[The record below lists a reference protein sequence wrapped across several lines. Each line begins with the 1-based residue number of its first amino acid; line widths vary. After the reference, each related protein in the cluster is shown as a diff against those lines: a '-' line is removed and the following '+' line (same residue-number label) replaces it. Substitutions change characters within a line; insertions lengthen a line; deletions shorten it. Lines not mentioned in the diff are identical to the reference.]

1 MIEKIE
7 NQARDYAWGSTVL
20 LADVLGFKETGEPMA
35 EVWFG
40 NHPGSPSRTLNG
52 VSLAEIRPEP
62 LGFLLKFLAAAIP
75 LSIQVHPSKQKAA
88 EGFARE
94 KAAGLALDD
103 PNRSYKDAN
112 PKSESLVAITE
123 FEVLAGIRP
132 AHEVASI
139 LESLE
144 QFVTANSLEFK
155 ALLDVAKT
163 NPDQLFGEVLAGA
176 VDYSVLVAELAANLK
191 SPSRPE
197 QELLIDLFAQF
208 GADKGALLAIFMRH
222 FVLQPGEALS
232 VPPGTPHSYLRG
244 LGLEIQDNS
253 DNVLRAGLTP
263 KLVDGKEFLHVLD
276 IEVAKACELVRA
288 KQLAKG
294 LFEYPEISA
303 DYSLYRVE
311 VSSQNLLADI
321 KLPGDSI
328 VVCVSGELTVSNSLD
343 ELVVLRRG
351 EAAYVTADANF
362 FTFAGSGVGYIGSE
376 L

>member
-40 NHPGSPSRTLNG
+40 NHPGSPSRTLSG
-52 VSLAEIRPEP
+52 VSLADIRPEP

-176 VDYSVLVAELAANLK
+176 VDYSALVAELAANLK

-197 QELLIDLFAQF
+197 QELLIDLFAEF

-263 KLVDGKEFLHVLD
+263 KLVDGNEFLHVLD

-288 KQLAKG
+288 RQLAKG

>member
-40 NHPGSPSRTLNG
+40 NHPGSPSRTLSG
-52 VSLAEIRPEP
+52 VSLADIRPEP

-94 KAAGLALDD
+94 NAAGLALDD

-132 AHEVASI
+132 DHEVASI

-144 QFVTANSLEFK
+144 PFVTANSREFK
-155 ALLDVAKT
+155 TLLDVAKT

-176 VDYSVLVAELAANLK
+176 VDYSALVAELAANLK

-197 QELLIDLFAQF
+197 QELLIDLFAEF

-263 KLVDGKEFLHVLD
+263 KLVDGNEFLHVLD

-351 EAAYVTADANF
+351 EAAYVTADVNF

>member
-40 NHPGSPSRTLNG
+40 NHPGSPSHTRSG
-52 VSLAEIRPEP
+52 ASLAELHPEP

-75 LSIQVHPSKQKAA
+75 LSIQVHPSKEKAA

-94 KAAGLALDD
+94 NAAGIALGD

-112 PKSESLVAITE
+112 PKNESLVAITE

-132 AHEVASI
+132 SHEVASV
-139 LESLE
+139 LDSLE
-144 QFVTANSLEFK
+144 GFVVDNLPALHSLV
-155 ALLDVAKT
+155 AVAKQ
-163 NPDQLFGEVLAGA
+163 NPDRLFGEVLNGA
-176 VDYSVLVAELAANLK
+176 VDYSALVAELAANLK
-191 SPSRPE
+191 SPSSPE

-208 GADKGALLAIFMRH
+208 GADKGALLALFMRH
-222 FVLQPGEALS
+222 FVLQPGDALT
-232 VPPGTPHSYLRG
+232 VPPGTPHSYLAG

-263 KLVDGKEFLHVLD
+263 KLVDGAEFLHVLD
-276 IEVAKACELVRA
+276 LEVAKACEVVRA
-288 KQLAKG
+288 KQLAQG
-294 LFEYPEISA
+294 LYAYPAISEN
-303 DYSLYRVE
+303 YSLHRVE
-311 VSSQNLLADI
+311 VSGQNLLADI

-328 VVCVSGELTVSNSLD
+328 VVCVSGELTVSNSLE

-376 L
+376 H

>member
-1 MIEKIE
+1 LIEKIE

-40 NHPGSPSRTLNG
+40 NHPGSPSRTLSG
-52 VSLAEIRPEP
+52 VSLADIRPEP

-94 KAAGLALDD
+94 NAAGLALDD

-176 VDYSVLVAELAANLK
+176 VDYSALVAELAANLK

-197 QELLIDLFAQF
+197 QELLIDLFAEF

-263 KLVDGKEFLHVLD
+263 KLVDGNEFLHVLD